1 MNVHTLQRFRFGASK
16 SGKLP
21 RFESCIFYWDRS
33 LSGKSSS
40 AYSMSGKYPDENEW
54 DLDLKEERERLGIKV
69 EGQWVE

>member
-1 MNVHTLQRFRFGASK
+1 MNIHQIKHHRFGMSK

-21 RFESCIFYWDRS
+21 RFESCVFFWDRS
-33 LSGKSSS
+33 TSGTSSN

-69 EGQWVE
+69 DDQWVG